1 MMLKQFVPSLVCLS
15 CEGCCRFQEENSPW
29 RPKVGPGEK
38 KDFDAPF
45 PAGAAGA
52 DVLDR
57 GLYVTAKRDGE
68 TYHCRFLERAAN
80 TCDIYP
86 GRPFEC
92 RLYPFL
98 LVRSGGRTL
107 VALHL
112 SCPFAQK
119 YYGLKEMDDYVSYLK
134 DFFSRPAMTEFL
146 RDNRDLFSDY
156 SLAAEEW
163 ALVFDLDVPGGRDG
177 S

>member
-1 MMLKQFVPSLVCLS
+1 MLKQFVPSLVCLS
-15 CEGCCRFQEENSPW
+15 CEGCCRFQEADSPW

-38 KDFDAPF
+38 KDFEARL
-45 PAGAAGA
+45 PAGAPGS
-52 DVLDR
+52 DVLDS
-57 GLYVTAKRDGE
+57 GVYVTAKRDGVISR
-68 TYHCRFLERAAN
+68 CRFLDRAAN

-86 GRPFEC
+86 GRPLEC

-119 YYGLKEMDDYVSYLK
+119 YYGLKDMDDYIAYLK
-134 DFFSRPAMTEFL
+134 GVFSQPPMTEFL
-146 RDNRDLFSDY
+146 RDNRALFSDY

-163 ALVFDLDVPGGRDG
+163 VPVFDLDVPGGPDG